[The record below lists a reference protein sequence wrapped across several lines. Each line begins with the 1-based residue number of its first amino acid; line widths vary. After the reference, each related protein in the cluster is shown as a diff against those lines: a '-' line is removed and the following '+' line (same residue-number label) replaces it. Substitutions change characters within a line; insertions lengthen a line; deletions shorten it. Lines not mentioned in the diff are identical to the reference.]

1 MRGSRGIMGVA
12 VGLAALLI
20 VAWGSVSGSAVTPGA
35 DGRAVMRNANGEPLG
50 VRAFKQQPGFVVVT
64 AAVRGLTPGFHGFH
78 VHANSDPANGSGCV
92 ADPAQPSST
101 WFVSADGHFRFGAE
115 THGAHQGD
123 MPVLLLNG
131 TGTNDSAARTR
142 FRTDRFAVADLL
154 GRAIIVHANPDNY
167 ANVPLGANADQYAA
181 NSQAAMDKTA
191 ATGNAG
197 DRLLCGVVQ
206 AA

>member
-1 MRGSRGIMGVA
+1 
-12 VGLAALLI
+12 
-20 VAWGSVSGSAVTPGA
+20 
-35 DGRAVMRNANGEPLG
+35 
-50 VRAFKQQPGFVVVT
+50 
-64 AAVRGLTPGFHGFH
+64 
-78 VHANSDPANGSGCV
+78 
-92 ADPAQPSST
+92 
-101 WFVSADGHFRFGAE
+101 VSADGHFRFGAE

-154 GRAIIVHANPDNY
+154 GRAIIVHALPDNY

-181 NSQAAMDKTA
+181 NTQAAIDKTA